1 MLFGTYNLSNVYPT
15 SAIEA
20 KAGKYIQGTF
30 IQLMAVRAFN
40 H

>member
-20 KAGKYIQGTF
+20 KASKYIQGAF
-30 IQLMAVRAFN
+30 ILAN
-40 H
+40 DCTGI